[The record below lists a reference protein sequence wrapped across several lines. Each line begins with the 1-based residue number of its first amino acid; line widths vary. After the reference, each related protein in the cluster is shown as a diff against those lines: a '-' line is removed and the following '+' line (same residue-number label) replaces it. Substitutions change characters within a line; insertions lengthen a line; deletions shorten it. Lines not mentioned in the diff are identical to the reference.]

1 MSTALLGEMPEVAEG
16 GRDQLFDLDLEVNV
30 EKVSTDAALTT
41 DPSFCVY
48 SCPHPTTCC

>member
-1 MSTALLGEMPEVAEG
+1 MSTASPIGLPAVAEDDLD
-16 GRDQLFDLDLEVNV
+16 RLFDLDLEVSV
-30 EKVSTDAALTT
+30 EKVGPESALTT